1 MDVDRN
7 ILQFLDFPQGQVIKP
22 QSRPGGNE
30 GKQEDWIMIKKT
42 KSNFSIAVSMLQ
54 NQAYY
59 NYYIACDKANEIFK
73 RVQTERN
80 SGLSVTVETY
90 LLSEIDKANEF

>member
-1 MDVDRN
+1 
-7 ILQFLDFPQGQVIKP
+7 
-22 QSRPGGNE
+22 
-30 GKQEDWIMIKKT
+30 MIKKT

-59 NYYIACDKANEIFK
+59 NYYIACDKANEIFQ

-90 LLSEIDKANEF
+90 LLSEIDKANQF

>member
-1 MDVDRN
+1 
-7 ILQFLDFPQGQVIKP
+7 
-22 QSRPGGNE
+22 
-30 GKQEDWIMIKKT
+30 MIKKT

-73 RVQTERN
+73 RVQTERK
-80 SGLSVTVETY
+80 SGLNVTVETY
-90 LLSEIDKANEF
+90 LVPEIDKANQF